1 MPLFKCYLAILK
13 DIQIKVNYL
22 TPDLTQPLILFFKIF
37 FIFCRHIDKKNNS
50 IITLASDI
58 RNQFSTI
65 LFEKEFPFF
74 YKDLQFS
81 SATVYFNLLNTLNNR
96 EEYIE
101 NSNKLI
107 LKSVANMKK
116 AFLYFKAAN
125 INSPKDCYELN
136 TKFIEISVKEI
147 NLKVEN
153 QNFEN
158 YFFSIKVI
166 F

>member
-1 MPLFKCYLAILK
+1 MLSIIINKLILDTFHVDNNLDPYLKIRIKLFNCIADFYKQNKLESQIIVMPLFKCYLAILK

-81 SATVYFNLLNTLNNR
+81 SATVYFNLLNTLNNIC
-96 EEYIE
+96 E
-101 NSNKLI
+101 
-107 LKSVANMKK
+107 
-116 AFLYFKAAN
+116 
-125 INSPKDCYELN
+125 
-136 TKFIEISVKEI
+136 KFSFQFIY
-147 NLKVEN
+147 L
-153 QNFEN
+153 
-158 YFFSIKVI
+158 
-166 F
+166 